1 MRVLAAAM
9 ISVMVA
15 LPAMPAWP
23 QANPPSD
30 ERTTLGQQV
39 EQRERQEQQRR
50 EEAAAVEKAYQRQL
64 KASGSAPT
72 PKTDPWG
79 NMREPALT
87 KKDSQ
92 SKNSK

>member
-1 MRVLAAAM
+1 MRVLAVAM
-9 ISVMVA
+9 IPVIVA

-23 QANPPSD
+23 QADPPTD
-30 ERTTLGQQV
+30 ERTTLQQQV
-39 EQRERQEQQRR
+39 EQRERQDQQRR
-50 EEAAAVEKAYQRQL
+50 EEAAAVDKAYQRQL
-64 KASGSAPT
+64 KASGSAPV

-79 NMREPALT
+79 SMREPALT